1 MDTILNLGLIFV
13 IALISAFFLRKLKV
27 PNVLTYII
35 VGALLGKL
43 NFLSSS
49 ILRYEDTITS
59 VTLGFIAFI
68 IGESFRWKE
77 LKEIG
82 LPGIIVTTVQAV
94 VTTLVVFLGFFIL
107 GITHL
112 IKVPYPMA
120 ASLLLAVTATA
131 TAPAAT
137 FMVLREYKAKGP
149 LTNYIFLAVTLDDAI
164 GIVFFDIAI
173 VIVKSILTGVRV
185 SLFDATLVAS
195 KEIILSFFAG
205 ALLGI
210 VLSYGMRFLELKE
223 ETLILPIGIV
233 LIAIGVSR
241 IFNLS
246 PLLINMVVGATLANL
261 SKRESE
267 VFSAT
272 ENWLPPL
279 FLLFFVIS
287 GSTLDFTLILKGGLV
302 IFAYI
307 VLRSIGKIYGC
318 DIGARLAKAPENVQK
333 YLGFAMLNQA
343 GVAIGFSVLVK
354 NMFPQLAFINTYVL
368 AAVAVF
374 GILGPIGAKFAIFK
388 AHEATTE

>member
-1 MDTILNLGLIFV
+1 
-13 IALISAFFLRKLKV
+13 
-27 PNVLTYII
+27 

-43 NFLSSS
+43 NFLSPS

-120 ASLLLAVTATA
+120 VSLLLAVTATA

-164 GIVFFDIAI
+164 GIIFFDIAI

-185 SLFDATLVAS
+185 C
-195 KEIILSFFAG
+195 
-205 ALLGI
+205 LL
-210 VLSYGMRFLELKE
+210 Y
-223 ETLILPIGIV
+223 T
-233 LIAIGVSR
+233 
-241 IFNLS
+241 S
-246 PLLINMVVGATLANL
+246 P
-261 SKRESE
+261 SPR
-267 VFSAT
+267 
-272 ENWLPPL
+272 
-279 FLLFFVIS
+279 
-287 GSTLDFTLILKGGLV
+287 D
-302 IFAYI
+302 
-307 VLRSIGKIYGC
+307 
-318 DIGARLAKAPENVQK
+318 
-333 YLGFAMLNQA
+333 
-343 GVAIGFSVLVK
+343 
-354 NMFPQLAFINTYVL
+354 
-368 AAVAVF
+368 
-374 GILGPIGAKFAIFK
+374 
-388 AHEATTE
+388 